1 MVNSDRSGQRT
12 SESWLTRLFRR
23 FRGDGKRSKTVCLG
37 DRFGKIGEL
46 FDGTQTTW
54 QVWQTVDF
62 VDMPHAKLIQEEPP
76 HRVVTV
82 SLSTLLDKRFYRR
95 LAAAADVLSPEPPA
109 QTEPPAR
116 SESPTRS
123 ESPALPE
130 PSALPEAGDDTDE
143 GLQDPSL
150 QGLPAPQTKLD
161 QTQDAAS
168 NDDIIRFLEPESRP
182 AAPKTNPFSKA
193 RIEKRRSQKTVSR
206 ITH

>member
-1 MVNSDRSGQRT
+1 MVNSNRSGERT

-23 FRGDGKRSKTVCLG
+23 FRGDGNRGKTVCLG

-46 FDGTQTTW
+46 FEGTQTTW

-82 SLSTLLDKRFYRR
+82 SVSTLLDKRFYRR
-95 LAAAADVLSPEPPA
+95 LAPAADVRSPEPPA
-109 QTEPPAR
+109 TTEYVGGIDER
-116 SESPTRS
+116 RES
-123 ESPALPE
+123 
-130 PSALPEAGDDTDE
+130 
-143 GLQDPSL
+143 PSL
-150 QGLPAPQTKLD
+150 QSPTEPLPESLPKDD
-161 QTQDAAS
+161 QTRDATS

-193 RIEKRRSQKTVSR
+193 RIEKRRTEKTASR

>member
-1 MVNSDRSGQRT
+1 MVDSDRLGQRT
-12 SESWLTRLFRR
+12 SESWLTRLFRG
-23 FRGDGKRSKTVCLG
+23 FRGDGKRSKTVRLG

-46 FDGTQTTW
+46 FEGTQTTW
-54 QVWQTVDF
+54 QVWQTVNF
-62 VDMPHAKLIQEEPP
+62 VDIPHAKLIQEEPP

-95 LAAAADVLSPEPPA
+95 LAPATDVRSPEPPA

-116 SESPTRS
+116 SESPT
-123 ESPALPE
+123 LPE

-150 QGLPAPQTKLD
+150 QGLPAPLPKVD
-161 QTQDAAS
+161 QTRDAMS
-168 NDDIIRFLEPESRP
+168 NDDIIRFLEPDSR
-182 AAPKTNPFSKA
+182 AAVPKTNPFSKA
-193 RIEKRRSQKTVSR
+193 RVEKRRAQKTVSR

>member
-1 MVNSDRSGQRT
+1 MVNSDRSGERT

-95 LAAAADVLSPEPPA
+95 LAAAADVRSPEPPA
-109 QTEPPAR
+109 RPEPPTH
-116 SESPTRS
+116 SER
-123 ESPALPE
+123 
-130 PSALPEAGDDTDE
+130 SALPEAGNGTDE
-143 GLQDPSL
+143 GRQDSSF
-150 QGLPAPQTKLD
+150 QGLPAPLPKLD
-161 QTQDAAS
+161 DTQGATS
-168 NDDIIRFLEPESRP
+168 NDDIIRFLEPENRP
-182 AAPKTNPFSKA
+182 AVPKTNPFSKA

>member
-1 MVNSDRSGQRT
+1 MVNSDRSGERT

-23 FRGDGKRSKTVCLG
+23 FRGDGKRSKTVHLG

-95 LAAAADVLSPEPPA
+95 LAAAADVRSPEPPA
-109 QTEPPAR
+109 RPEPPTH
-116 SESPTRS
+116 SER
-123 ESPALPE
+123 
-130 PSALPEAGDDTDE
+130 SALPEAGNGTDE
-143 GLQDPSL
+143 GRQDSSL
-150 QGLPAPQTKLD
+150 QGLPAPLPKLD
-161 QTQDAAS
+161 DTQGATS
-168 NDDIIRFLEPESRP
+168 NDDIIRFLEPENR
-182 AAPKTNPFSKA
+182 AAVPKTNPFSKA

>member
-1 MVNSDRSGQRT
+1 
-12 SESWLTRLFRR
+12 
-23 FRGDGKRSKTVCLG
+23 
-37 DRFGKIGEL
+37 L

-109 QTEPPAR
+109 LA
-116 SESPTRS
+116 
-123 ESPALPE
+123 
-130 PSALPEAGDDTDE
+130 EAGDGADE
-143 GLQDPSL
+143 GRQDSSL
-150 QGLPAPQTKLD
+150 QGLPAPLPKLD
-161 QTQDAAS
+161 DTQGATS
-168 NDDIIRFLEPESRP
+168 NDDIIRFLEPENR
-182 AAPKTNPFSKA
+182 AAVPKTNPFSKA
-193 RIEKRRSQKTVSR
+193 RVGKQRSQKTVSR